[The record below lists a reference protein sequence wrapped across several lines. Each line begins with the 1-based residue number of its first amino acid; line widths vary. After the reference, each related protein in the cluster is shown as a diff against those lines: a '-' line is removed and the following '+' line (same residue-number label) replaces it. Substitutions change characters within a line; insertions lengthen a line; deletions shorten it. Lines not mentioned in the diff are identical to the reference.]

1 MDSGG
6 LMEELIERMRPF
18 VSEDAA
24 EVTDG
29 VRRDRRW
36 SYPLE
41 ALREALVNAF
51 AHRDWTRIED
61 VEVVRYASRLEIKSP
76 GALPNS
82 MTVEKMLAGQRSA
95 RNPLIVEVLR
105 DYGYVDA
112 RGMGVRTKIV
122 PLLEQYNGIRPDL
135 EPTEDFLMVRMHR
148 GPGAGA

>member
-36 SYPLE
+36 SYPPE

-61 VEVVRYASRLEIKSP
+61 VEVVRYANRLEIKSP

-122 PLLEQYNGIRPDL
+122 PLLKQYTGMPPDL
-135 EPTEDFLMVRMHR
+135 EPTEDYLLVRMHR
-148 GPGAGA
+148 GPSD